1 MKQFETVYK
10 ELENLLIKKLPEYI
24 EKINKKYNDNLILK
38 PFENTSLE
46 ENCIKQPC
54 FKITFINGEHS
65 EKDRIIENEV
75 YISAFEIKLP
85 ENQKYKVATFWR
97 YVEAINKLFDEE
109 ETMYDY
115 EIPDWKDTT
124 IEICV
129 WCRN

>member
-1 MKQFETVYK
+1 MKHFETVYK
-10 ELENLLIKKLPEYI
+10 ELEDLLIKKLPEYI

-54 FKITFINGEHS
+54 FVLTINRGEYS
-65 EKDRIIENEV
+65 EKDRIIEHET
-75 YISAFEIKLP
+75 YITKFEIKLP

-97 YVEAINKLFDEE
+97 YVEAINKLFAEE
-109 ETMYDY
+109 ETKYDY
-115 EIPDWKDTT
+115 EVTDWVNTT
-124 IEICV
+124 LDIYV